1 MTGREQTDI
10 FEIFNFLRFPLMAGV
25 ILIHCNFLP
34 DMPEPMAPGANTAM
48 FTACLAWFD
57 RYILSLSVPLF
68 FFMSGYLFFRSGPQ
82 LSATGY
88 AHKLAGRAR
97 SLLIPYMAWN
107 TIGLLLLALKK
118 LPALAP
124 AFPQYESFT
133 FSIPQILT
141 GYVDL
146 AGSGY
151 PYDFVLWFLRNLI
164 LIVIL
169 SPLVS
174 WALQVNRWLAPA
186 LFFIAAYMTGHAAF
200 LGVHVDMI
208 YFATGAAMA
217 SSGSTSSIRGNIIP
231 PIVAWLILIVLSA
244 TEAIPQQLSPTL
256 TVALTLT
263 GLIMTVHIAA
273 ACVDRGWSVPRFL
286 TSATFFIYAFHGLF
300 ATIVRKS
307 VTIVIP
313 PVSDLT
319 CAAVYFGSFAID
331 LGLSLLAFAAMRRIC
346 PRTLSV
352 LCGMRDKPLKQDRS
366 VTRPE

>member
-57 RYILSLSVPLF
+57 RYILSLCVPLF

-164 LIVIL
+164 LIVIH
-169 SPLVS
+169 
-174 WALQVNRWLAPA
+174 R
-186 LFFIAAYMTGHAAF
+186 
-200 LGVHVDMI
+200 
-208 YFATGAAMA
+208 
-217 SSGSTSSIRGNIIP
+217 
-231 PIVAWLILIVLSA
+231 
-244 TEAIPQQLSPTL
+244 
-256 TVALTLT
+256 
-263 GLIMTVHIAA
+263 
-273 ACVDRGWSVPRFL
+273 
-286 TSATFFIYAFHGLF
+286 
-300 ATIVRKS
+300 
-307 VTIVIP
+307 
-313 PVSDLT
+313 
-319 CAAVYFGSFAID
+319 
-331 LGLSLLAFAAMRRIC
+331 
-346 PRTLSV
+346 
-352 LCGMRDKPLKQDRS
+352 
-366 VTRPE
+366 